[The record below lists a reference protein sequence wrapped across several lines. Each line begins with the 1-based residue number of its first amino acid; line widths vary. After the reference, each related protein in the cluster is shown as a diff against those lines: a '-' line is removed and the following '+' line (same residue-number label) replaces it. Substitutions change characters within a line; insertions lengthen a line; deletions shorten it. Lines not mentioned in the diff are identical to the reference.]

1 MLIFGFAPLISNY
14 VPLCSALCM
23 GSRMRVMLAAALF
36 ALIAGCGQGSDGDE
50 LVSQAERILSQC
62 KPDCALEISFA
73 GVGEG
78 DADNAYATL
87 RLKTGPASDRRARD
101 VEVLVSRL
109 ESDRWEISQVGSE
122 QLIEMA
128 AELCDR

>member
-1 MLIFGFAPLISNY
+1 MGTSIHFTLA
-14 VPLCSALCM
+14 SALFTLL
-23 GSRMRVMLAAALF
+23 S
-36 ALIAGCGQGSDGDE
+36 GCGRGPDGGG
-50 LVSQAERILSQC
+50 LVSQAERILSQG
-62 KPDCALEISFA
+62 KPDCALEVSFE

-78 DADNAYATL
+78 DADDAYATL
-87 RLKTGPASDRRARD
+87 RLKAGPASDRRVRD

-128 AELCDR
+128 TNLCDR